1 MDESPNPADSSVPN
15 SRSAASNSQEAPGNR
30 TAGKVPFDG
39 MDTQSLSSG
48 SRSPT
53 RDILAGD
60 LEQPPQ
66 IEGGQIGGV
75 VTDFSGV
82 PLVGVRVEAALTGGA
97 ELDLLPVITNNEGA
111 FVLEGLAEGRYDL
124 RFVLGRVKARLLA
137 VPTGTDQLRV
147 KLARPQGL
155 LLVTKTEPG
164 LSVPDLT
171 YFTLDRETPQGLVRE
186 HTGRTLKRR
195 VLLWSIRPGRYTVT
209 AWGGPYLPVC
219 ADGVEVKEGE
229 PAPEVQIVFTA
240 EGGIADGQ
248 VFTSSGERQKA
259 HVAWR
264 RLDEPGHAPR
274 HITNTETDAEGRFL
288 IRGLAQG
295 AYRFSAYSPDCGIVD
310 VEASVTEDASLSLRL
325 QFP

>member
-1 MDESPNPADSSVPN
+1 MDDSHSTERPT
-15 SRSAASNSQEAPGNR
+15 S
-30 TAGKVPFDG
+30 DG
-39 MDTQSLSSG
+39 
-48 SRSPT
+48 
-53 RDILAGD
+53 A

-66 IEGGQIGGV
+66 IEGGHIGGV

-82 PLVGVRVEAALTGGA
+82 PLVGVRVEAALSGGA

-164 LSVPDLT
+164 FEAPDLT
-171 YFTLDRETPQGLVRE
+171 RFTLERETSAGHVRE

-209 AWGGPYLPVC
+209 AWGGPYLPVRVT
-219 ADGVEVKEGE
+219 GVEVVEGE
-229 PAPEVQIVFTA
+229 PAPEVEVVFTA
-240 EGGIADGQ
+240 EGGMADGQ
-248 VFTSSGERQKA
+248 VFGADGQPCAA

-264 RLDEPGHAPR
+264 RLDGAGHAPR
-274 HITNTETDAEGRFL
+274 HVANTETDAQGRFL
-288 IRGLAQG
+288 IRGLVAG
-295 AYRFSAYSPDCGIVD
+295 AYRFSAYSPEHGIAD
-310 VEASVTEDASLSLRL
+310 REAQVEGAETLSLRFEL
-325 QFP
+325 PR